1 MGEAIELRLDRLDHP
16 GMAMSGVDHG
26 NAGDK
31 VDVAVSLDIPDLR
44 IFRAFGVD
52 LRHHADAS
60 RDGICLA
67 ALNGSVLTH
76 FSNFLRY
83 LHVRLVKRG
92 QMRTRPD
99 QFGQIVCL

>member
-1 MGEAIELRLDRLDHP
+1 VKRSSWALTASITLGWRCPVLT
-16 GMAMSGVDHG
+16 HG
-26 NAGDK
+26 NAGGK

-52 LRHHADAS
+52 LRHHADAP

-67 ALNGSVLTH
+67 ALDGSVLTH

-92 QMRTRPD
+92 QMRTRTD